1 MRIGELAAS
10 AGISRDTLRYY
21 ERAGLLPAPLRDAA
35 GHRIYQRRDVEWLQ
49 FLMRLRATGMPISA
63 MRRYGAL
70 RAEGEATLA
79 TRRTLLAAH
88 RDRVRARMADMAH
101 SLAAL
106 DRKIAHYDRMKGQA
120 DDSD

>member
-1 MRIGELAAS
+1 MRIGELATS

-35 GHRIYQRRDVEWLQ
+35 GHRVYQARDVEWLQ

-63 MRRYGAL
+63 MRRYAAL
-70 RAEGEATLA
+70 RAAGETTLA
-79 TRRTLLAAH
+79 ARRTMLAAH
-88 RDRVRARMADMAH
+88 RDRVQARMADMAD
-101 SLAAL
+101 SLGAL

-120 DDSD
+120 DDNY

>member
-63 MRRYGAL
+63 MSRYGAL

-79 TRRTLLAAH
+79 TRRTMLAAH

>member
-79 TRRTLLAAH
+79 ARRTLLAAH
-88 RDRVRARMADMAH
+88 RDRVRARMADMAD

>member
-79 TRRTLLAAH
+79 TRRTMLAAH